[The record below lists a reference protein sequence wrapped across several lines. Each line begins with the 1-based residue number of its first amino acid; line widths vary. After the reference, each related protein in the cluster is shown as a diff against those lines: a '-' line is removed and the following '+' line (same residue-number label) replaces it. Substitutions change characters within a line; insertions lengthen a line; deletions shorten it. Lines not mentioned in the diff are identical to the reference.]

1 MTNDIKIL
9 RALARE
15 FITAAREPRN
25 EERRR
30 LHTAV
35 NDLKMIR
42 PVVLIDEVPWE
53 QMNDDGSLSC
63 VCEDKFFRDYEW
75 HFRRSLYQYRRFPA
89 DMYLKPTLGVG
100 KVVHSTGCGLG
111 FQEDIL
117 KSEHKTSIVSHSYID
132 QTPNEA
138 ALEKIHLPVLTYDE
152 PATLANWNKLGEAI
166 GDIIPVKIVG
176 QGYVYFATWDDISR
190 YHGPHNCLID
200 LADRPEFIHALVK
213 KITAV
218 KMADV
223 EQREALGLF
232 DDENDNLHCTPSLVS
247 DLPGEI
253 TDGKITRKNIW
264 GRGMAQIFGSVSRE
278 MHEEFDI
285 DYMKD
290 TIGTFGLSY
299 YGCCEP
305 LHNKVDIVA
314 KIPNLRK
321 IGCTPWADADAEA
334 EAVDKR
340 FVLSLKPN
348 PATVASPTLDH
359 DNLRKELKKMLD
371 AAHRYGCSCDITLK
385 DISTSAHRPE
395 NLFEWEQIAMEMALN
410 Y

>member
-1 MTNDIKIL
+1 MHNDIKIL

-15 FITAAREPRN
+15 FIEAAREPRN

-42 PVVLIDEVPWE
+42 PVVLIDEIPWE
-53 QMNDDGSLSC
+53 QMNIGDELTC
-63 VCEDKFFRDYEW
+63 RCEDPFFRGYEW
-75 HFRRSLYQYRRFPA
+75 HFRMSLFKYRRFPA
-89 DMYLKPTLGVG
+89 DMYLKPSVGVG

-111 FQEDIL
+111 VREDTL
-117 KSEHKTSIVSHSYID
+117 KSEHKTHIISHSYHD
-132 QTPNEA
+132 QVPDEA
-138 ALEKIHLPVLTYDE
+138 ALEKIQNPVITYDKE
-152 PATLANWNKLGEAI
+152 ATFANWNKLGDAI
-166 GDIIPVKIVG
+166 GDIIPVKITG
-176 QGYVYFATWDDISR
+176 QGYVYFATWDDIPR
-190 YHGPHNCLID
+190 YHGPEQCLID
-200 LADRPEFIHALVK
+200 LADRPEFVHKLVR
-213 KITAV
+213 KITDS
-218 KMADV
+218 KMSEI

-247 DLPGEI
+247 DLPGKVGE
-253 TDGKITRKNIW
+253 KVTRKNIW
-264 GRGMAQIFGSVSRE
+264 GRGMSQIFGSVSRE

-285 DYMKD
+285 EYMKE

-321 IGCTPWADADAEA
+321 IGCTPWADADMMA
-334 EAVDKR
+334 EAVGKR
-340 FVLSLKPN
+340 YVLSVKPN
-348 PATVASPTLDH
+348 PATVATPALDK
-359 DNLRKELKKMLD
+359 DNLRRELKKFLD
-371 AAHRYGCSCDITLK
+371 AAKRNGCSCDITLK
-385 DISTSAHRPE
+385 DISTVAHRPE
-395 NLFEWEQIAMEMALN
+395 NLFEWEKIAMEMAMN